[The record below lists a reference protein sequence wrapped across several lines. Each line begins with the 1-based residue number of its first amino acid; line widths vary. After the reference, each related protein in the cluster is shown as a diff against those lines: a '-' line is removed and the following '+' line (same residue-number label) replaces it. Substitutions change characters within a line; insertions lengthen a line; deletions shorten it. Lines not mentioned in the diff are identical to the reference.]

1 MMTDTIADLLTR
13 LRNANLIR
21 SESVEIPAST
31 MKLSILEILKEE
43 GYIKGYKRMDDTRQ
57 GVIRID
63 MKYSPKGENVIH
75 ELHRV
80 SRPSRR
86 VYLKAKDIETA
97 CNGLGVTIVSTSQ
110 GLMTGR
116 EARRRNIGGEVIC
129 EVW

>member
-1 MMTDTIADLLTR
+1 MMMDTIADLLTR

-21 SESVEIPAST
+21 SESIEIPASN

-43 GYIKGYKRMDDTRQ
+43 GYIGGFKRMDDNKQ
-57 GVIRID
+57 GIIKID
-63 MKYSPKGENVIH
+63 MKYSPKGEHVIH

-86 VYLKAKDIETA
+86 VYVKAKDIETA

-110 GLMTGR
+110 GLMTGH
-116 EARRRNIGGEVIC
+116 EARRRNIGGEIVC
-129 EVW
+129 EIW